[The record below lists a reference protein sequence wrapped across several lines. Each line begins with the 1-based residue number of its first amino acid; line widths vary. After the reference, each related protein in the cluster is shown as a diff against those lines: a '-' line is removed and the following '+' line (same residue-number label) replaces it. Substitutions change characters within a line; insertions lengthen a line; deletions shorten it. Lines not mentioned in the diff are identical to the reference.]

1 MFRFFPISRIK
12 ILKNF
17 ISEGKINFQK
27 YLEIETARSMDH
39 RALGFEIVDQVYGK
53 DLKALETSCKILG

>member
-1 MFRFFPISRIK
+1 
-12 ILKNF
+12 
-17 ISEGKINFQK
+17 
-27 YLEIETARSMDH
+27 MDH